1 MYRCSVSQSP
11 GCRRT
16 LADSESKKCL
26 GSYLYY
32 TRALANVSKL
42 RKGSL
47 CLVGVENMPLKSESK
62 SIIRLEILR
71 VSARVC
77 CGIRIL
83 CPCDRNITMV
93 AILILEKKTFIT
105 LTVFFLLFYRTL
117 KFKACFLG
125 HCFFS
130 FGQFYS
136 ADVRPDIY
144 YHFYLL

>member
-16 LADSESKKCL
+16 LADSESKTCL

-42 RKGSL
+42 GKESL
-47 CLVGVENMPLKSESK
+47 CLVGVENRPLKSKSK

-71 VSARVC
+71 VSARVFSR
-77 CGIRIL
+77 IPIL
-83 CPCDRNITMV
+83 CPCDRNYHDV
-93 AILILEKKTFIT
+93 SNFDSREKKNYHSNC
-105 LTVFFLLFYRTL
+105 LFLLFYRTF

-125 HCFFS
+125 HCFFLWS
-130 FGQFYS
+130 ILFCRCK
-136 ADVRPDIY
+136 A
-144 YHFYLL
+144 

>member
-42 RKGSL
+42 GKGSL
-47 CLVGVENMPLKSESK
+47 CLVGVENRPLKSKSK

-71 VSARVC
+71 VSARVFSR
-77 CGIRIL
+77 IPIL
-83 CPCDRNITMV
+83 CPCDRNYHDGSNFDSR
-93 AILILEKKTFIT
+93 EKKIIT
-105 LTVFFLLFYRTL
+105 LTVFFYYFTGLSSSKHASLVIV
-117 KFKACFLG
+117 
-125 HCFFS
+125 FS

-136 ADVRPDIY
+136 VDVRPDIY